1 MFRNKRN
8 YNTIQI
14 ILSWSK
20 HRRPFWIMAIPLSP
34 SSSHPGGT
42 KATTATALPHIS
54 YSSGWL
60 AWVASIQ
67 TSPVKLW
74 SALNQ
79 LRTKQGWWVYSSV
92 VKWGQ
97 TVDAQCSRGVG
108 PILQTIRHEIDMLS
122 MPFHKDA
129 HHWRT
134 ISSSSRLQLVGHEMS
149 YTLEE
154 GVHDN
159 RLYYLP
165 LLLYIINIYAIILYT
180 LYVIQVCL
188 SDANKAMYLLT

>member
-1 MFRNKRN
+1 MSGSYTVDGCVLSPMFRNKRN

-20 HRRPFWIMAIPLSP
+20 HCRPFWIMAIPLSP

-79 LRTKQGWWVYSSV
+79 LKTKQGWWVYSSV

-97 TVDAQCSRGVG
+97 TVDAQCSRGVYG
-108 PILQTIRHEIDMLS
+108 L
-122 MPFHKDA
+122 
-129 HHWRT
+129 
-134 ISSSSRLQLVGHEMS
+134 
-149 YTLEE
+149 YC
-154 GVHDN
+154 
-159 RLYYLP
+159 RLYGMKL
-165 LLLYIINIYAIILYT
+165 T
-180 LYVIQVCL
+180 CCRCL
-188 SDANKAMYLLT
+188 STKMRITGGLSALHLACSWLVTKCHTR